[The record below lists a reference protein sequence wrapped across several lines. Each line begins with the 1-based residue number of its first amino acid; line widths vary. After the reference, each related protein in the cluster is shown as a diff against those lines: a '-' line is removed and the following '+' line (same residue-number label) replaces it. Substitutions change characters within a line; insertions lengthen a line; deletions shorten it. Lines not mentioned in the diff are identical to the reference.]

1 MKAVKLSRDR
11 GDDAKTRILDAAEE
25 LMARHGYAGTSMS
38 QICKA
43 SRISASA
50 VYWHFESK
58 EGVMAAM
65 LERGITRYLDAVERV
80 SSTPGKSPEDGLRT
94 LFEEIER
101 RPQALRLAIILGME
115 ETSSGSI
122 GGNKVAFLRKRGRAI
137 IRRLVAKTL
146 GIPENDREAERLGG
160 FVISALDGAVI
171 LERLDG
177 TRLTK
182 MMLPIFDLLA
192 HYKSRPKK

>member
-1 MKAVKLSRDR
+1 MKMKSEKLSSAR
-11 GDDAKTRILDAAEE
+11 GDQAKSRILDAAEA
-25 LMARHGYAGTSMS
+25 LMARFGYAGTSMS

-50 VYWHFESK
+50 VYWHFENK

-65 LERGITRYLDAVERV
+65 LGRGITRYLDAVERV
-80 SSTPGKSPEDGLRT
+80 SQTPGKSPEHALRT

-101 RPQALRLAIILGME
+101 HPQALRLAIILGME
-115 ETSSGSI
+115 EGPAGGI
-122 GGNKVAFLRKRGRAI
+122 GGKSVAFVRKRGRAL
-137 IRRLVAKTL
+137 IRRLVAQSLKL
-146 GIPENDREAERLGG
+146 EESDPEADRIGA

-177 TRLTK
+177 VPLTQI
-182 MMLPIFDLLA
+182 MAPIFDLLA
-192 HYKSRPKK
+192 HYKK

>member
-1 MKAVKLSRDR
+1 MKMKTEKLSSAR
-11 GDDAKTRILDAAEE
+11 GDQAKSRILDAAEE
-25 LMARHGYAGTSMS
+25 LMARYGYAGTSMS

-43 SRISASA
+43 SQISASA
-50 VYWHFESK
+50 VYWHFKNK

-65 LERGITRYLDAVERV
+65 LERGITRYLDAVESV
-80 SSTPGKSPEDGLRT
+80 SQTPGKSPEQALRT

-115 ETSSGSI
+115 EGPSGGI
-122 GGNKVAFLRKRGRAI
+122 GGKRVSFVRKRGRAI
-137 IRRLVAKTL
+137 IRRLVAQSLKL
-146 GIPENDREAERLGG
+146 KESDPEAERIGG

-177 TRLTK
+177 TPLTHT
-182 MMLPIFDLLA
+182 MAPIFALLA
-192 HYKSRPKK
+192 HYTK

>member
-1 MKAVKLSRDR
+1 
-11 GDDAKTRILDAAEE
+11 
-25 LMARHGYAGTSMS
+25 MARHGYAGTSMS

-43 SRISASA
+43 SQISASA
-50 VYWHFESK
+50 VYWHFENK

-65 LERGITRYLDAVERV
+65 LERGITRYLDAVESV
-80 SSTPGKSPEDGLRT
+80 SVTPGKSPEDALQT
-94 LFEEIER
+94 LFQEIER

-115 ETSSGSI
+115 EGPAGGI
-122 GGNKVAFLRKRGRAI
+122 GGKRVAFVRKRGRALI
-137 IRRLVAKTL
+137 GRLVAQAL
-146 GIPENDREAERLGG
+146 GLQENDLETERIGG

-177 TRLTK
+177 TPLTK

-192 HYKSRPKK
+192 HYKKQLRTAHGKV